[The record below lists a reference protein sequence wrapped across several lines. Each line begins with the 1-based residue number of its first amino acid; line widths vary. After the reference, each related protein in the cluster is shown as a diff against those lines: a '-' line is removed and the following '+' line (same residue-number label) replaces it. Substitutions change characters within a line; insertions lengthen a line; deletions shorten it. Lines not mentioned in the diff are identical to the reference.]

1 MTKIP
6 VRRERA
12 QLLILPARQL
22 NAALRKSAE
31 HARGNL
37 GQIKFYKQALSLRL
51 IATSLIAVRAYQSS
65 ATAIFDYSSYPTS
78 R

>member
-1 MTKIP
+1 MAKTPI
-6 VRRERA
+6 RREQS

-31 HARGNL
+31 RARRLAEAFG
-37 GQIKFYKQALSLRL
+37 KTVPSEPTLR
-51 IATSLIAVRAYQSS
+51 AAK
-65 ATAIFDYSSYPTS
+65 TARPKAPKSNPSP